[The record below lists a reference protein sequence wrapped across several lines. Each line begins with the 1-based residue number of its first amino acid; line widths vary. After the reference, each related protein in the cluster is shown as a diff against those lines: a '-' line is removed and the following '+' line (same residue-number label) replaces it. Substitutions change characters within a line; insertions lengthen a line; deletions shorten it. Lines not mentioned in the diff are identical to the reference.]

1 MSPSSPLRARLL
13 LASKS
18 EARRAMLAAA
28 GVAFETVE
36 AELDEGAAKAG
47 LEAAGFDPRGVAE
60 ELAQLKALSVAAG
73 RGDLVIGADQTLEL
87 EDGTMLS
94 KPSSRAEAFDQLR
107 SLSNRTHLLHSAAVV
122 VEDSETR
129 WWQSETAALTMRPLS
144 DAFLKA
150 YLEREY
156 EAIRWSVG
164 GYRIEGP
171 GVQLF
176 ERIEGSHFAVL
187 GLPLLPLLAYLRERG
202 VLES

>member
-1 MSPSSPLRARLL
+1 MRVL

-28 GVAFETVE
+28 GLIFECVE
-36 AELDEGAAKAG
+36 AELDEAAAKAG

-60 ELAQLKALSVAAG
+60 ELAQLKALSAEACES
-73 RGDLVIGADQTLEL
+73 DLVIGADQTLEL
-87 EDGTMLS
+87 DDGTMLS
-94 KPSSRAEAFDQLR
+94 KPGSRAEAFEQLR

-122 VEDSETR
+122 VEGGETR
-129 WWQSETAALTMRPLS
+129 WWQSETVALTMRPLS
-144 DAFLKA
+144 EAFLES
-150 YLEREY
+150 YLDREY

-176 ERIEGSHFAVL
+176 DRIEGSHFAVL

-202 VLES
+202 LLES